1 MIGETAV
8 IGDNC
13 TIYHQVTLGGTGRVK
28 HCKRHPTVGNNVLIG
43 AGAKILG
50 PVTVGD
56 NAMIGAGSVVV
67 EDVPANTTVTGVKAR
82 VVRVNGER
90 LAPSVALEQRVGDPF
105 AVELTALRKRVE
117 ELTIRLEA
125 LEQTAENSDAEEV
138 ND

>member
-1 MIGETAV
+1 
-8 IGDNC
+8 
-13 TIYHQVTLGGTGRVK
+13 
-28 HCKRHPTVGNNVLIG
+28 
-43 AGAKILG
+43 
-50 PVTVGD
+50 
-56 NAMIGAGSVVV
+56 VV

-117 ELTIRLEA
+117 ELTTRLEA
-125 LEQTAENSDAEEV
+125 LEQTADNSDAEEV